1 MAGIVDKDKL
11 LATVKQNAMNATTQA
26 VTNAGSNTSGST
38 AGNTAGAQIGQS
50 AYKGLAGLS
59 EGTQQQLAQL
69 GNGYTPSGNVAAAQQ
84 YLQNVVS
91 GKPGAYQSQYQGQL
105 ESLYNQVMNRDP
117 FSFDLNG
124 NVLYNQYR
132 DQYTQQGKQA
142 MMDTMGQAAALTG
155 GYGNSWAQTA
165 GQQAYQ
171 SYLQQLNNIVPE
183 LYQMALD
190 QYNQEGQNLKDM
202 LSMTQGLEDSAY
214 GKYRDTVSDWNTE
227 RGYANDEYW
236 NQYNADYANYSNMLN
251 YWNTMADRENTQY
264 NVDREFANAD
274 RELAYNQAMTI
285 LQAGKMPSDELLAA
299 AGISAADAKLLADAN
314 GKSGGS
320 GSGGGSGSKGAG
332 GGTQPQATD
341 VPTSNLGAASEFTQA
356 VKSVYNS
363 LNNALKAGK
372 ITYKQANDSIDTQ
385 VNKGTMSPAE
395 GAKVKQRLGISNM
408 KFD

>member
-1 MAGIVDKDKL
+1 M
-11 LATVKQNAMNATTQA
+11 A
-26 VTNAGSNTSGST
+26 VTIYKDRLAQAARELAQNKSAATSAQQTVTTPTT
-38 AGNTAGAQIGQS
+38 APETAQS
-50 AYKGLAGLS
+50 SASGYTGLAGLS
-59 EGTQQQLAQL
+59 SNTQQQLAQL
-69 GNGYTPSGNVAAAQQ
+69 GNGYTPSGNVTAAQQ
-84 YLQNVVS
+84 YLQNVVN

-171 SYLQQLNNIVPE
+171 GYLQQLNNIVPE

-202 LSMTQGLEDSAY
+202 LSLTQGLEDSAY
-214 GKYRDTVSDWNTE
+214 GKYRDTVSDWNTS
-227 RGYANDEYW
+227 YSQANDEYW

-251 YWNTMADRENTQY
+251 YWNTMADRENTQH

-285 LQAGKMPSDELLAA
+285 LQAGKVPSDDLLAA
-299 AGISAADAKLLADAN
+299 AGISAADAKLLAEAN
-314 GKSGGS
+314 KKSSGGSSGSKS
-320 GSGGGSGSKGAG
+320 GSGGGTASK
-332 GGTQPQATD
+332 TTATTD
-341 VPTSNLGAASEFTQA
+341 KNAENQETAS
-356 VKSVYNS
+356 NS
-363 LNNALKAGK
+363 LYSYLVEARERGMSDTVLANSVNARVKAGTITAAQGERILNAL
-372 ITYKQANDSIDTQ
+372 
-385 VNKGTMSPAE
+385 
-395 GAKVKQRLGISNM
+395 GI
-408 KFD
+408 